1 VRFARK
7 GIGKPGA
14 MTDQHDT
21 PTITHVTTEP
31 PPSVPPTVV
40 VQPSEPLTKSFHLGS
55 FVAGFVT
62 ALVLGALALAV
73 FLVVSDSDDDGN
85 IQVDVPAVDV
95 DTGG

>member
-1 VRFARK
+1 
-7 GIGKPGA
+7 
-14 MTDQHDT
+14 MTDHHDS
-21 PTITHVTTEP
+21 PTITHVTAEP
-31 PPSVPPTVV
+31 PSSVPPTVV
-40 VQPSEPLTKSFHLGS
+40 VQPTEPLTKSFHLGS

-62 ALVLGALALAV
+62 ALAV